1 LLCPEQSVLEP
12 ILEFTDSTVWLED
25 LRRPKALCSE
35 EEEREWKLAGGEQAE
50 L

>member
-1 LLCPEQSVLEP
+1 MLWPEQRVFEP
-12 ILEFTDSTVWLED
+12 ILEFTESTVWLED

-35 EEEREWKLAGGEQAE
+35 EEEREWKLAGGEQVE